1 MTITTEAPAPTPAAA
16 SAVRPHL
23 RLGQLLTLAAAGPVL
38 VVIVAVVVGLITITH
53 QHSVQG
59 DLLDHVEPA
68 NAAVLRLEIA
78 LLNQETGI
86 RGFELTG
93 DPTFL
98 APYTMG
104 LAQARRYEA
113 RVRSLNVKGTMP
125 ALDAALS
132 RIHIWETQTVAP
144 TLARDSHARRP
155 RNRLDTSLQAK
166 AQFDAVR
173 GALGALED
181 LLLSRVKA
189 VKAEL
194 QHSSRTT
201 EVAFSAVGVALLVS
215 VLLAGLLMRR
225 FVTRPI
231 GQLAD
236 AARLVAAGDLSRRLA
251 MTGPRDLERL
261 SEDVDAMRARLLEE
275 LTAAREME
283 HQLSEAAVELR
294 RSNAELEQFAYV
306 ASHDLQEPLRKVA
319 SFCQLLQERYHG
331 QLDERA
337 DQFIDFAVDGAKR
350 MQQLINDLLAF
361 SRVGRRDQPLS
372 EVSLDDLVAAAVSD
386 LSSII
391 EESGA
396 QVSVGELPTLAV
408 EPALIRTVFQN
419 LIANAVKF
427 RAEAPPRVRIEA
439 EHQEGDWLFSCTDNG
454 IGIEPEYSER
464 IFIIFQ
470 RLHTR
475 EAYPGTGIGLA
486 MCRKIVEHHGG
497 RMWLD
502 ESYTGGTRM
511 RFTLPDTPTPS
522 SAGRLPQ

>member
-1 MTITTEAPAPTPAAA
+1 MTTATEAAPAPS

-23 RLGQLLTLAAAGPVL
+23 RLGQLLALAAAGPVL
-38 VVIVAVVVGLITITH
+38 VVIVAVVVGLITITR
-53 QHSVQG
+53 QHSVQSE
-59 DLLDHVEPA
+59 LLNQVEPA
-68 NAAVLRLEIA
+68 NAAVQQLEIA
-78 LLNQETGI
+78 MLNQETGI

-93 DPTFL
+93 DAAFL
-98 APYTMG
+98 APYTTG
-104 LAQARRYEA
+104 LAPA
-113 RVRSLNVKGTMP
+113 RVNEAGVRHLHVPGTMP

-132 RIHIWETQTVAP
+132 RIRVWETRTVAP
-144 TLARDSHARRP
+144 TLARDSHARHP

-173 GALGALED
+173 GSLGALED
-181 LLLSRVKA
+181 LLLRRVQT
-189 VKAEL
+189 VKNEL
-194 QHSSRTT
+194 RHSSRTT
-201 EVAFSAVGVALLVS
+201 EVAFSAVGIALLVS

-231 GQLAD
+231 GYLAD
-236 AARLVAAGDLSRRLA
+236 SARRVAAGDLSRRLT

-261 SEDVDAMRARLLEE
+261 GEDVDAMRARLLEE

-283 HQLSEAAVELR
+283 HQLSDAAVELR

-361 SRVGRRDQPLS
+361 SRVGRRDQPLT
-372 EVSLDDLVAAAVSD
+372 EVSLDELVSAAVSD
-386 LSSII
+386 LSGVIG
-391 EESGA
+391 ESGA
-396 QVSVGELPTLAV
+396 EVSVGELPTLAV
-408 EPALIRTVFQN
+408 EPALMRTVFQN

-427 RAEAPPRVRIEA
+427 RGQATPRVRIEA
-439 EHQEGDWLFSCTDNG
+439 RHEDTDWLFSCTDNG
-454 IGIEPEYSER
+454 IGIDPEYSER
-464 IFIIFQ
+464 IFVIFQ

-502 ESYTGGTRM
+502 ESHSDGTRM
-511 RFTLPDTPTPS
+511 CFTLPDTPTPP
-522 SAGRLPQ
+522 SAGRLAP